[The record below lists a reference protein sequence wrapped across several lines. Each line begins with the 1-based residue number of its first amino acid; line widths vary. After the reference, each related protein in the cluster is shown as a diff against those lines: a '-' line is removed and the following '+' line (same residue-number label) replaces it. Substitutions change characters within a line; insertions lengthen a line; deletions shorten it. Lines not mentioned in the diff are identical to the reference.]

1 MSKISPQASTTIM
14 HNGFFDSA
22 ALSNAIRDWYAKNDY
37 FVQVPSYKQENRETG
52 KKYNQEWEANKKITE
67 YVRYWVNVTV
77 HVHNM
82 NDVEIIKD
90 GQKIKT
96 SEAQVWVK
104 IDPILELDWQDNF
117 KGGKFMKWLDKIFR
131 EKILKYKIG
140 DYWEDIA
147 LAEGVSMAGAVRNAL
162 GVEIR

>member
-1 MSKISPQASTTIM
+1 M
-14 HNGFFDSA
+14 
-22 ALSNAIRDWYAKNDY
+22 
-37 FVQVPSYKQENRETG
+37 
-52 KKYNQEWEANKKITE
+52 
-67 YVRYWVNVTV
+67 